1 MTEPFVISKRTL
13 GKLTASA
20 FANLP
25 CRFISVVP
33 ASVRDTL
40 SAPEKATL
48 ALVYSALEDA
58 KV

>member
-1 MTEPFVISKRTL
+1 MTEPFAILKRTL

-20 FANLP
+20 FVNLP
-25 CRFISVVP
+25 CRSMTDVP

-40 SAPEKATL
+40 FSPEKATF

-58 KV
+58 KL